1 MNHYTMMPHSAT
13 LSSELNEKEEK
24 LTKKLNVR
32 NFNMDETEKTPNENF

>member
-24 LTKKLNVR
+24 LTKLNVR
-32 NFNMDETEKTPNENF
+32 DFNMDETEKTPNENF